1 MDTPSSIPSNTT
13 ATVHPPAGLT
23 LERYAEAK
31 GVDAET
37 LKTYGLSTVTYQGA
51 PVVKMPYF
59 NPTREVISTQ
69 YRVRLDKAPGG
80 DDRFRFGSGSKAV
93 LYGQDR
99 LADARERD
107 YVTLTEGA
115 SDCHT
120 LWAIGEPAIGLP
132 GAAGWKEERDAPL
145 LDGIET
151 IYIVIEPDTGGETVM
166 RWLAVSSIR
175 DRVRLVN
182 LGEHKDPS
190 GLYLADR
197 DRFAELWAVAKAD
210 ATPYVDVEAA
220 EERDRTAEAWEACS
234 ALAHEPNILAR
245 FQADIEADGVAG
257 VARVAKVLYLAITSR
272 VLPRPISTAVK
283 GPSSGGKSYVVE
295 RVLDYFPAEAYY
307 ALTAMS
313 ERALIYDDEPL
324 VHRMMVVY
332 EAAGMAG
339 DTASYLMRSLLS
351 EGLIRYS
358 TVETTA
364 EGVRPLLIE
373 RPGPTGLI
381 VTTTAVHL
389 HPENETRLLSLTVDD
404 SKQQTR
410 RVFRSLASECRP
422 TTDTTAWHALQV
434 WLAGQTHDVTIPYAA
449 ALAELV
455 PDSTVRL
462 RRDFGMILNMIRAH
476 AILHTATRDRD
487 TDGRLVATFQDYAV
501 VRDLIAETLA
511 EGLEATVP
519 PTVRETVATVATLC
533 ALQHVDDE
541 TGDVAT
547 VTVSTVAKALKLD
560 KSAASRRVK
569 VAVDREYLRNLETGR
584 GRPLRLTVGDPMP
597 EDGGVLPTVEELA
610 GGCTVAGASEGVSTE
625 RSAPEADADAPYVDT
640 AAHIRTLSPN
650 DRAVYRAEVASAP
663 ADDPDA
669 AFDRA
674 ALALADRLG
683 DTLCVMA
690 SGPTGAPSASE
701 RARARR

>member
-1 MDTPSSIPSNTT
+1 MDTPSSIPPNTT
-13 ATVHPPAGLT
+13 ATVQPLTGCT

-31 GVDAET
+31 GLDAET

-51 PVVKMPYF
+51 PAVKMPY
-59 NPTREVISTQ
+59 RGADGLVISTQ
-69 YRVRLDKAPGG
+69 YRLRLDKAPGG

-99 LADARERD
+99 LAHARERD

-120 LWAIGEPAIGLP
+120 LWAVGEPAIGLP
-132 GAAGWKEERDAPL
+132 GAAGWNESRDATL
-145 LDGIET
+145 LDGIER
-151 IYIVIEPDTGGETVM
+151 IYLVIEPDTGGQAV
-166 RWLAVSSIR
+166 RAWLAKSRIR
-175 DRVRLVN
+175 DRVQLVA

-197 DRFAELWAVAKAD
+197 DRFAERWAVAKAD
-210 ATPYVDVEAA
+210 ATPYVEIEAA
-220 EERDRTAEAWEACS
+220 EERERTAEAWEACA
-234 ALAHEPNILAR
+234 ALAHNPDILAR
-245 FQADIEADGVAG
+245 FQADIEAAGVAG
-257 VARVAKVLYLAITSR
+257 VARVAKVLYLAVTSR

-295 RVLDYFPAEAYY
+295 RVLDYFPAEAFY

-324 VHRMMVVY
+324 IHRVLVLY

-339 DTASYLMRSLLS
+339 DVASYLMRSLLS

-358 TVETTA
+358 TVEKTS
-364 EGVRPLLIE
+364 EGIRPLLIE

-410 RVFRSLASECRP
+410 RVFRSLAAEHRP
-422 TTDTTAWHALQV
+422 TTDMTAWHALQV
-434 WLAGQTHDVTIPYAA
+434 WLAGQTHAVAIPYAA

-455 PDSTVRL
+455 PDSAVRL
-462 RRDFGMILNMIRAH
+462 RRDFGMVLNMIRAH
-476 AILHTATRDRD
+476 ALLHTATRSRD
-487 TDGRLVATFQDYAV
+487 DDGRLIATLRDYGI

-519 PTVRETVATVATLC
+519 PTVRETVTTVATLW

-541 TGDVAT
+541 KGDVAT
-547 VTVSTVAKALKLD
+547 VTVSTVAKALKFD

-584 GRPLRLTVGDPMP
+584 GRPLRLRVGDPMP

-610 GGCTVAGASEGVSTE
+610 DRCTVAGASEGVSTE
-625 RSAPEADADAPYVDT
+625 RSAPKTDPDAPYAAT
-640 AAHIRTLSPN
+640 AAHIRTLSPD
-650 DRAVYRAEVASAP
+650 DRAAYRAEVASAP
-663 ADDPDA
+663 ADDPDT
-669 AFDRA
+669 AFDGA
-674 ALALADRLG
+674 ALALADRL
-683 DTLCVMA
+683 DVA
-690 SGPTGAPSASE
+690 
-701 RARARR
+701 